1 MLMASREVEDR
12 KGEILQGAEALVKS
26 GILTRSQ
33 HGNISALLPGTQ
45 TFVLTAG
52 GGLADMQREKIAL
65 FDLDGNLL
73 EGTVEPVGAE
83 IVRMHAIVYQLRP
96 DARAVLHTHS
106 PRATGFAV
114 AGRPI
119 PLAYEALARFE
130 MLDGVPL
137 AAYGPRGS
145 QQSVDNIASVLNGTQ
160 HSRGL
165 LLENH
170 GVLTFGDSVAMAL
183 RANMVIEEAAEIIA
197 YAYAVGGP
205 KPIPMEMVVATRERR
220 ATFDAAGTVSA
231 GTGKTGG

>member
-1 MLMASREVEDR
+1 MASRETEAS

-26 GILTRSQ
+26 GILTRSN
-33 HGNISALLPGTQ
+33 HGNISALVPGTQ

-83 IVRMHAIVYQLRP
+83 IIKMHAIVYQLRP
-96 DARAVLHTHS
+96 ETKAVLHTHS

-114 AGRPI
+114 AGKSI

-130 MLDGVPL
+130 MIDGVPL

-145 QQSVDNIASVLNGTQ
+145 QQSVYNIATVLNATE
-160 HSRGL
+160 HSKGL

-205 KPIPMEMVVATRERR
+205 KPIPRDMVLASRERR
-220 ATFDAAGTVSA
+220 ASFDAAGTYSA
-231 GTGKTGG
+231 GSGQTRG